1 MRTLGI
7 GSEDGAK
14 NPSSQSQGHTVR
26 QRIEE
31 GPMFKLPMWYRHFRG
46 VDWEVLDD
54 NDIVWALTWS
64 ER

>member
-1 MRTLGI
+1 
-7 GSEDGAK
+7 
-14 NPSSQSQGHTVR
+14 
-26 QRIEE
+26 
-31 GPMFKLPMWYRHFRG
+31 MFKLPMWYRHFRG